1 MKIVR
6 SQAQSDSSSLV
17 PEIGRWARELGFSQI
32 GVAGVEAGLSYVE
45 AIGSVGTVSV
55 DERFIALTG
64 VDATGNVGTVVFSKE
79 AELTGVE
86 AQGFV
91 GNENVNPIT
100 VALSG
105 VSASGAVDTLG
116 VLHENALVLQSGWGS
131 GTWGEYGWGEGAPD
145 TMLIGGSVGSVVP
158 SNAAALTGVEARGFV
173 GTFGVIHI
181 NGVSG
186 VSALGFVGNVANY
199 FWTTIDDNQIPD
211 WHNIN
216 DSDTANWA
224 LIETEDA

>member
-1 MKIVR
+1 
-6 SQAQSDSSSLV
+6 
-17 PEIGRWARELGFSQI
+17 
-32 GVAGVEAGLSYVE
+32 
-45 AIGSVGTVSV
+45 VS
-55 DERFIALTG
+55 
-64 VDATGNVGTVVFSKE
+64 
-79 AELTGVE
+79 
-86 AQGFV
+86 
-91 GNENVNPIT
+91 

-116 VLHENALVLQSGWGS
+116 VLHENEIVTAGGWGT
-131 GTWGEYGWGEGAPD
+131 GAWGEFGWGIGNDYAPV
-145 TMLIGGSVGSVVP
+145 IGGSVGSVSIDHAHDV
-158 SNAAALTGVEARGFV
+158 TGVQARGFV

-181 NGVSG
+181 NGLLG
-186 VSALGFVGNVANY
+186 VLAQGYAGNVSDY